1 MDQENKVN
9 KMFIMS
15 LGNLTELE
23 SIPQSQAVCTLY
35 RLLNQPMYVVP
46 EGCNNWLFTYASVFP
61 ICMVDHAKSPKNV
74 FSLTD

>member
-23 SIPQSQAVCTLY
+23 SIPQSQVVCTLY
-35 RLLNQPMYVVP
+35 RLLNQPMNVVP
-46 EGCNNWLFTYASVFP
+46 EGCNNWLFTYACCFP
-61 ICMVDHAKSPKNV
+61 NMHG
-74 FSLTD
+74 